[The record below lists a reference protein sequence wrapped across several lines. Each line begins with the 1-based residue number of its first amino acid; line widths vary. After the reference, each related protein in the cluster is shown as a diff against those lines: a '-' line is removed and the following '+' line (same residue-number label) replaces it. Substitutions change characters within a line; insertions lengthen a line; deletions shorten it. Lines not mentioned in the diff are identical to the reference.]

1 MMSLKEGGKFL
12 VSMAV
17 AATGTTAAT
26 VGVSSL
32 VFSLGGTA
40 LFPQA
45 VAISMVCGAL
55 GVAGIFLISRI

>member
-1 MMSLKEGGKFL
+1 MTAKEGGEFL
-12 VSMAV
+12 FSMAV
-17 AATGTTAAT
+17 AAAGTTAAT

-32 VFSLGGTA
+32 IFSLGGTT

-55 GVAGIFLISRI
+55 GIAAIYAVTRR

>member
-1 MMSLKEGGKFL
+1 MTVKESGTFL
-12 VSMAV
+12 FSMAV
-17 AATGTTAAT
+17 AAAGTTAAT

-55 GVAGIFLISRI
+55 GVAGIYLVTRN